1 MRSSR
6 LIFQFVFEFYDV
18 PTHYHSTIYKKGGAR
33 DPGRSF
39 QEAPRLHTGIAK
51 NLDRLNNRIQ
61 GQTNDGLF
69 SYSCGEFCK
78 PSFFLVAQRIMLTH
92 AAANRDRQLKS
103 HTVCQNVFRRGNKK
117 QSNIFLTMS
126 CCFFLAIY
134 QIVLDPYFFDE
145 YVLMSLTPWRKLCLH
160 LTASSRE

>member
-1 MRSSR
+1 MGYDCLCQALCGSNFGRIWTRLYWLAVDHRLCDVARIMTDKMRKKFSSVTEMRSSW

-61 GQTNDGLF
+61 GQTN
-69 SYSCGEFCK
+69 GEFCK
-78 PSFFLVAQRIMLTH
+78 PSFFLVAQRIMLTRL
-92 AAANRDRQLKS
+92 ANRDRQLKS
-103 HTVCQNVFRRGNKK
+103 HTVC
-117 QSNIFLTMS
+117 
-126 CCFFLAIY
+126 
-134 QIVLDPYFFDE
+134 
-145 YVLMSLTPWRKLCLH
+145 
-160 LTASSRE
+160 